1 MKIKASHHRHRA
13 RSSKGRQRPPLA
25 PICAA
30 VLAASMTGPAVSDE
44 IIMHNGDR
52 LTGKVVRLENG
63 ELTLET
69 AYAGTLS
76 IDWSLV
82 RECRLDEPAPLL
94 LDDDELIQVARIS
107 RDGDRLQLRDP
118 AVDESL
124 TIAPDRVEVVNPEP
138 WELGQGHR
146 LNGTINVALQD
157 ETGNSDSTELDLDLT
172 LHYRRRW
179 HEFETYG
186 QLEYDTTRG
195 ERTTDKWT
203 LLNKYMRRFPK
214 TSWYGAGWLRLKH
227 DRLSDL
233 RLRTIVGPALGYRFD
248 TVPGTRLSTEV
259 GPIYIA
265 EDYYDQRDIDFW
277 GPGLFVDFEQDLLA
291 ERLQLY
297 VHGMGF
303 SSVSSDSMDLWTSW
317 AGLRVPLVGGF
328 VSSLEYEIDYDS
340 APAKDAK
347 TTDETLRLKIGYQW

>member
-1 MKIKASHHRHRA
+1 MKVKASYHCHRA
-13 RSSKGRQRPPLA
+13 GSLKGRQSPPVA

-30 VLAASMTGPAVSDE
+30 VLAASLTGPAAADE
-44 IIMHNGDR
+44 VIMQNGDR
-52 LTGKVVRLENG
+52 LTGKVVRLEEG

-94 LDDDELIQVARIS
+94 LEDDEVIQVAGIS

-118 AVDESL
+118 TVNESM

-138 WELGQGHR
+138 WELGDGHR
-146 LNGTINVALQD
+146 LNGAINIALQD
-157 ETGNSDSTELDLDLT
+157 ESGNSDSTELDLDLT

-186 QLEYDTTRG
+186 QLENDTTRG
-195 ERTTDKWT
+195 EKTTDKWT
-203 LLNKYMRRFPK
+203 LLNKYIRRFPR
-214 TSWYGAGWLRLKH
+214 TPWYGAGWLRFKH
-227 DRLSDL
+227 DRFADV
-233 RLRTIVGPALGYRFD
+233 RLRTIVGPALGYRFN
-248 TVPGTRLSTEV
+248 TVPSTRLSAEI
-259 GPIYIA
+259 GPIYIR
-265 EDYYDQRDIDFW
+265 EDFYDETDTDLW

-291 ERLQLY
+291 DRLEFY
-297 VHGMGF
+297 FNGMGF
-303 SSVSSDSMDLWTSW
+303 SSVSRDSTELWTSW
-317 AGLRVPLVGGF
+317 TGLRMPLVGGL
-328 VSSLEYEIDYDS
+328 VSSLEYELDYDS
-340 APAKDAK
+340 TPAGDAK

>member
-1 MKIKASHHRHRA
+1 MTS
-13 RSSKGRQRPPLA
+13 P
-25 PICAA
+25 AA
-30 VLAASMTGPAVSDE
+30 ADE
-44 IIMHNGDR
+44 VIMHNGDR

-69 AYAGTLS
+69 AYAGTLT
-76 IDWSLV
+76 IEWGLV
-82 RECRLDEPAPLL
+82 AECRLDEPAPLL
-94 LDDDELIQVARIS
+94 LDDDEVIQVAAIS

-118 AVDESL
+118 AVDESM
-124 TIAPDRVEVVNPEP
+124 TIAPGRVEVVNPEP
-138 WELGQGHR
+138 WELGDGHR
-146 LNGTINVALQD
+146 LNGAINVSVQD

-179 HEFETYG
+179 HELETYG
-186 QLEYDTTRG
+186 QLEHDTTGG

-203 LLNKYMRRFPK
+203 LLNKYIRRFPK

-227 DRLSDL
+227 DRLADL

-265 EDYYDQRDIDFW
+265 EDYYGQPDTDFW

-303 SSVSSDSMDLWTSW
+303 SSVSSDSMELWTSW
-317 AGLRVPLVGGF
+317 AGLRVPLAGGF

-340 APAKDAK
+340 APADDAK